1 MHNLSQDLS
10 VQVGL
15 LNSTQRRLASWQA
28 ADIIK
33 NDRTQGAVEDDSCM
47 AAPAEQGGDNMKI
60 LILNGSPKRDKSDT
74 MHMTRAFVK
83 GMNEIMQNE
92 VTVIDVID
100 KQIKYCTGCFTC
112 MRNGGTCIHKDDMG
126 EILKQIFRGC
136 AM

>member
-1 MHNLSQDLS
+1 M
-10 VQVGL
+10 
-15 LNSTQRRLASWQA
+15 
-28 ADIIK
+28 K
-33 NDRTQGAVEDDSCM
+33 NDRTQGAVEDDSRM